1 MFFFSFRKFD
11 LKSFNVVMW
20 FLGGSFRRGWS
31 QFPSAAGTTTSSS
44 RRTPTWTVLSADTR
58 SRTSSCSRVSPRT
71 SWPIYGRHCVS
82 LSHMTVSG
90 REQLSNDCKI
100 AHHHWRFCVCF
111 KRATLK
117 QNWNLPIWYVLT
129 EISDALIYFRCRRW
143 RYILGFA
150 SANTDVIDSSPAGLW
165 QTHGRWGSWRG
176 SSSPW
181 RCISSSRKSAR
192 ASTLL
197 RRCLLTWSLRQ
208 REGPPYRWVP
218 AGPPTR
224 QNIVVWYQCLPE
236 VIQRSPTQWMI
247 WF

>member
-1 MFFFSFRKFD
+1 MTFYFACVCHRFFDFWGIYFNISFIQFNFPWFHSPYQRQGNKHVNILKRTRLTNWKEKETSSMFFFSFRKFD

-100 AHHHWRFCVCF
+100 AHHHGRFCVCF

-117 QNWNLPIWYVLT
+117 QNWNLLIWYVNIIKRKLAMRWST
-129 EISDALIYFRCRRW
+129 SDA
-143 RYILGFA
+143 G
-150 SANTDVIDSSPAGLW
+150 DDD
-165 QTHGRWGSWRG
+165 
-176 SSSPW
+176 
-181 RCISSSRKSAR
+181 IS
-192 ASTLL
+192 
-197 RRCLLTWSLRQ
+197 
-208 REGPPYRWVP
+208 
-218 AGPPTR
+218 
-224 QNIVVWYQCLPE
+224 
-236 VIQRSPTQWMI
+236 
-247 WF
+247 